1 MSDVKISVRFRRE
14 AGHYR
19 FVLSAGEIRLNDFFQ
34 KVEISGLS
42 HFLVYLFHIYGNN
55 EFANNLANI
64 RIFQYFCDYK
74 QENHTNMIKSMTGY
88 GKAEVLLET
97 GKITVE
103 VRSLNGK
110 TADISL
116 KTSMLPKDKEMTVRQ
131 KIAAELQRGNIDMF
145 MTFEPNAAEN
155 AKKINMDL
163 AVQYYQQISDL
174 AKMVGTSSLQINNPN
189 DLIATI
195 LRMPD
200 VMDAKKADVIT
211 DETWPLVEACIDQA
225 LKNINEFR
233 SHEGEILYKDVTEKV
248 ASIMAYSEQIEQFEK
263 ERVESIREKILSRFA
278 ELKAEPDQSRLEQE
292 MIFYIEK
299 LDINE
304 EKVRLRQHCRYFLD
318 TISSE
323 ECPGKKLGFIAQEM
337 GREINTT
344 GSKANHTEIQKIVV
358 KMKDDLEKIKEQ
370 SLNIL

>member
-1 MSDVKISVRFRRE
+1 MIGEVR
-14 AGHYR
+14 
-19 FVLSAGEIRLNDFFQ
+19 
-34 KVEISGLS
+34 K
-42 HFLVYLFHIYGNN
+42 
-55 EFANNLANI
+55 
-64 RIFQYFCDYK
+64 FQYFCGVK
-74 QENHTNMIKSMTGY
+74 QENRTMIKSMTGY
-88 GKAEVLLET
+88 GKAETILET

-116 KTSMLPKDKEMTVRQ
+116 KTSMLPKDKEMAVRQ
-131 KIAAELQRGNIDMF
+131 KIAAELTRGNIDF
-145 MTFEPNAAEN
+145 FITFEPNVAEN
-155 AKKINMDL
+155 AKKINMEL
-163 AVQYYQQISDL
+163 AMEYYQQINDL
-174 AKMVGTSSLQINNPN
+174 AGKLGAYDIQLKNPN
-189 DLIATI
+189 DLLAMI

-200 VMDAKKADVIT
+200 VMDAKKMDVIT
-211 DETWPLVEACIDQA
+211 DENWPLVEACIDQA

-278 ELKAEPDQSRLEQE
+278 ELKAEPDHSRLEQE